1 MEMKTNIIIEQFDN
15 GIAITNIN
23 EDGSIS
29 KTVSLDH
36 SKESDIGKELWSDIK
51 YIMDKSMC
59 DKVKMEINYAVVDG
73 K

>member
-1 MEMKTNIIIEQFDN
+1 METEIIIEQFDN
-15 GIAITNIN
+15 GITITNKN
-23 EDGSIS
+23 EDGSMS

-36 SKESDIGKELWSDIK
+36 SKESEIGKEIWSDIK

-59 DKVKMEINYAVVDG
+59 EKVKMEINYAVVDD

>member
-1 MEMKTNIIIEQFDN
+1 MKTEIIIEQFDN
-15 GIAITNIN
+15 GITITNKN
-23 EDGSIS
+23 EDGSMS

-36 SKESDIGKELWSDIK
+36 SKESEIGKEIWSDIK

-59 DKVKMEINYAVVDG
+59 EKVKMEIKYAVVDD